1 MEAFL
6 GENMVLNIVLIL
18 FFVLLHSCGDYSPY
32 AKKYQGATNPTLTQ
46 EASSDQNYSVV
57 IAPLYPELEGIG
69 GEVAIN
75 INQTDVTSKII
86 LRDIPQSLMIGQRS
100 ISTLSCDAIAISYTL
115 PVIENPTM
123 EFKNIDET
131 DYASKES
138 FIAELNQINPMNGE
152 AIDLAGKSYVIK
164 AYAEEFSPTAPINNV
179 LIPIACGIIE

>member
-1 MEAFL
+1 MD
-6 GENMVLNIVLIL
+6 LNVFFIL
-18 FFVLLHSCGDYSPY
+18 LLALLNSCGDYSPY
-32 AKKYQGATNPTLTQ
+32 AQKYKGVSSPNLTD
-46 EASSDQNYSVV
+46 EVIRDQSYSVV
-57 IAPLYPELEGIG
+57 ITSLYPELEGIA
-69 GEVAIN
+69 GEVTIN
-75 INQTDVTSKII
+75 INQTDVTSKIF
-86 LRDIPQSLMIGQRS
+86 LSDIPQSLMIGHRS
-100 ISTLSCDAIAISYTL
+100 ISSLSCAAIANSYSL

-131 DYASKES
+131 DFASKES